1 MQAHDAPTRKQQ
13 GQGRFEVTPTE
24 TTISRGCANSLILE
38 SVNREAL
45 TTTPCVERQ
54 ESS

>member
-1 MQAHDAPTRKQQ
+1 MQAHDAPTPKQR
-13 GQGRFEVTPTE
+13 GQERFEVTPTE
-24 TTISRGCANSLILE
+24 TTVSRGRADSLILD
-38 SVNREAL
+38 SVNWEAL